1 MNKTSR
7 ELLNNIKQSN
17 IHLMRI
23 PGEQRENKSKI
34 VFEEIMIG
42 NFPCDKNRNLKTQDD
57 Q

>member
-7 ELLNNIKQSN
+7 ELLNNIRQSN
-17 IHLMRI
+17 IPLMRI

-57 Q
+57 R